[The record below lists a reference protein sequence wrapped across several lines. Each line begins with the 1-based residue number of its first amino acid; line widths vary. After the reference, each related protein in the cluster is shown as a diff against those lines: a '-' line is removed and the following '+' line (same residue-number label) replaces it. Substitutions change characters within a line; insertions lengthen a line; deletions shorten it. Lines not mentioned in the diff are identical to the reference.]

1 MAVYDPRGGG
11 NVHVDVVLSN
21 ISVAFPQGDFVGNL
35 LFPQVSVA
43 KQTNKYYIFGR
54 ESWAVEPGGDL
65 RAPGTPANEIAGMLV
80 STDSYFCRDHSLRIP
95 VTMEERENA
104 DNPLDPLSDGT
115 MLVTQ
120 KVLLVRELAMKTM
133 VTTTANYESGLS
145 VTLAGGQQ
153 WSDYVNSN
161 PISDIKTGIRA
172 VHAGLFTFVNTA
184 VLPYQVMTQ
193 LEDHPDFI
201 ERIKYSQRGIV
212 TSELV
217 GALFTIPNLIV
228 PGVGY
233 NSANPG
239 QTASLTYLWGKDV
252 VLAYVPAAAG
262 IKTPAFA
269 YEFVWPYQGLSQT
282 VERWWVQDRKSD
294 LIQMCRRYDLKFVAL
309 GATSKAMA
317 GYVIKA
323 AVA

>member
-11 NVHVDVVLSN
+11 NVHIDVVLSN
-21 ISVAFPQGDFVGNL
+21 ISVAFPQGDFVGNQ
-35 LFPQVSVA
+35 LFPQVNVS

-65 RAPGTPANEIAGMLV
+65 RAPGTAANEIAGLLV

-95 VTMEERENA
+95 ITQEERENA
-104 DNPLDPLSDGT
+104 DNPLDPMADGT
-115 MLVTQ
+115 NLVTQ
-120 KVLLVRELAMKTM
+120 KVLLVRELAMRDL
-133 VTTTANYESGLS
+133 VVTTANYEAGLS
-145 VTLAGGQQ
+145 TTLAGGQQ

-161 PISDIKTGIRA
+161 PISDVKTGVRA
-172 VHAGLFTFVNTA
+172 VHSKLFTFLNTG
-184 VLPYQVMTQ
+184 VFPYQVMTQ

-201 ERIKYSQRGIV
+201 ERIKYSQRGII

-239 QTASLTYLWGKDV
+239 QTPALGYIWGKDV
-252 VLAYVPAAAG
+252 ILAYVPPSAG
-262 IKTPAFA
+262 LKTPAYA
-269 YEFVWPYQGLSQT
+269 YEFVWPYNGMAQS

-294 LIQMCRRYDLKFVAL
+294 LVQVCRRYDLKFVAL
-309 GATSKAMA
+309 GATSKSTA